1 MSHAPELDAA
11 GLPEELSPLD
21 QLLHR
26 GEANPRTRSGIMTL
40 ELLDATPDWEV
51 FRNRFEN
58 ASRKVLRLRQ
68 KVVTPTLPTAAPR
81 WVVDPDFNLDFHL
94 RRVRVPEPGTMRQVM
109 DLAEVAAQSPLDI
122 SRPLWTA
129 TLVEGVQNGRAALM
143 VHLSHAVTDGVGGV
157 EMFANLYDLERDPPK
172 QETAPLPI
180 PSDLSPNDLMRQGIT
195 RLPGTVVGG
204 MRDILLGT
212 VQAVGH
218 LVRDPVSRL
227 GSAVDYAMSGARVMG
242 PVADPSPLLRR
253 RSLSSRSEAIDIE
266 FGDMHR
272 AAKAAGGSIND
283 AYLAGLCGALRLY
296 HQAKGIPVDT
306 LPMAVPVNVRSDA
319 DPAGGNRFAGV
330 NLAAPIGLTDPEARI
345 RNIRSQMTRKRDE
358 RALDM
363 VGAIAPVVSLLPD
376 TVLETMAGS
385 IVNSDVQASNV
396 PVYAADTFMAGAK
409 VLRQYGLGPLPG
421 VAMMVVLISRSGYC
435 TITVRY
441 DRASVTDPDLLANCL
456 LRGFDEVLALG
467 GDGRASPVTFATA
480 PAASGAAPPAAVDEP
495 SPLSPNGSAAQ

>member
-1 MSHAPELDAA
+1 MSNAPELDAA

-21 QLLHR
+21 QILHR
-26 GEANPRTRSGIMTL
+26 GEANPRTRSGILTV
-40 ELLDATPDWEV
+40 ELLDTTPDWEL
-51 FRNRFEN
+51 FRTRFEN

-94 RRVRVPEPGTMRQVM
+94 RRVRVPEPGTFRQVM

-129 TLVEGVQNGRAALM
+129 TLIEGVQNGQAALM

-157 EMFANLYDLERDPPK
+157 EMFAHLYDLERDPPP
-172 QETAPLPI
+172 QDTPPLPI
-180 PSDLSPNDLMRQGIT
+180 PTDLSPNELMRRGLN

-204 MRDILLGT
+204 MRDAVFGAA
-212 VQAVGH
+212 QAVGH
-218 LVRDPVSRL
+218 VVRDPVSRL
-227 GSAVDYAMSGARVMG
+227 GSVIDYAMSGARVIG

-253 RSLSSRSEAIDIE
+253 RSLSSRSDAIDIE
-266 FGDMHR
+266 FGDLHR

-283 AYLAGLCGALRLY
+283 AYLAGVCGALRLY
-296 HQAKGIPVDT
+296 HRAKGVPIDT
-306 LPMAVPVNVRSDA
+306 LPMAVPVNLRSEA
-319 DPAGGNRFAGV
+319 DPAGGNRFVGV

-345 RNIRSQMTRKRDE
+345 KNIRTQMTRKRDE

-363 VGAIAPVVSLLPD
+363 VGAIAPLISLLPD
-376 TVLETMAGS
+376 TVLESMAGS

-396 PVYAADTFMAGAK
+396 PVYAGDTFIAGAQ

-421 VAMMVVLISRSGYC
+421 VAMMVVLVSRSGYC
-435 TITVRY
+435 TITARY
-441 DRASVTDPDLLANCL
+441 DRASIADPDLFAQCL
-456 LRGFDEVLALG
+456 LGGFDEVLSLG
-467 GDGRASPVTFATA
+467 GAGQAVPVTFTENTQVF
-480 PAASGAAPPAAVDEP
+480 SY
-495 SPLSPNGSAAQ
+495 NGSGQQ